1 MTKFK
6 EITKKQYFKLLRVI
20 KRIFPKFR
28 IVSKRNNYFMLW
40 LNRTVQ
46 LFNKKFMT
54 QYTTTIGYSIFT
66 PDDWSKR
73 SYTSRYST
81 MIHEMIHLQQFRKF
95 GFIPYSILYIFVPI
109 PVFLAYFRKKFEQ
122 EAYAIN
128 IILAYKQKGRKHVLS
143 KQYKQN
149 VIDQFCSNLYG
160 YTWHSKESI
169 AKWLESLVSKI
180 DNKEI
185 SLKSYLKS
193 IFN

>member
-1 MTKFK
+1 MSKK
-6 EITKKQYFKLLRVI
+6 EISKKTYFKLLRVI
-20 KRIFPKFR
+20 KKIFPKFK
-28 IVSKRNNYFMLW
+28 IISKRSNYFMSW

-54 QYTTTIGYSIFT
+54 QYTTTIGYSIYT

-73 SYTSRYST
+73 SYTSRYNT

-95 GFIPYSILYIFVPI
+95 GFIPYSILYIFIPL

-143 KQYKQN
+143 EAYKKN
-149 VIDQFCSNLYG
+149 VIEQFCSNLYG
-160 YTWHSKESI
+160 YTWYSEDSI
-169 AKWLESLVSKI
+169 EEWLENFVKKI
-180 DNKEI
+180 ENKEI
-185 SLKSYLKS
+185 TLKSYLKS
-193 IFN
+193 MFK